1 MADLNR
7 ELAKYRMEHLANL
20 MEQITHDI
28 RPTLERALCQCDNLD
43 CAAEVLREQIA
54 ALDDL
59 DEIEKLAG
67 SRVSIRKCA

>member
-7 ELAKYRMEHLANL
+7 EFTKMRLEHLAAL

-59 DEIEKLAG
+59 DEIERLAG
-67 SRVSIRKCA
+67 GPVRRVA

>member
-7 ELAKYRMEHLANL
+7 EFTKMRLAHLANL

-43 CAAEVLREQIA
+43 SAAEVLREQIA
-54 ALDDL
+54 ELDDL
-59 DEIEKLAG
+59 DEVEKLAG
-67 SRVSIRKCA
+67 GPVRRVA